1 MSTITRSEVFTASD
15 GEPAIRVVVV
25 TQNEFAALVETIDS
39 LYDGDSNPCPS
50 CSCWHS
56 QFDRCRRSRLP
67 NNFAVSST
75 ERRLGGHSTST
86 GTMIFVHNNSQ
97 TKGTR

>member
-50 CSCWHS
+50 WSCRHS
-56 QFDRCRRSRLP
+56 EF
-67 NNFAVSST
+67 
-75 ERRLGGHSTST
+75 H
-86 GTMIFVHNNSQ
+86 
-97 TKGTR
+97 